1 MKILAIDTATEAC
14 SAALLLDGEVHERF
28 EVQPRKHGQLILGMM
43 DGLLAEAGLAL
54 PQLDALAFGRGPGAF
69 TGVRIATGVAQGAA
83 FGAELPLLPISTLA
97 ALAQRHC
104 RETGAQRI
112 LAAFD
117 ARMGELYWG
126 AYRIDDSGLARLL
139 GEEQVAAPDALQLPP
154 GDGWHGVGSG
164 WGTYAEALA
173 ARLGD
178 ALVGTNPELLSS
190 AHDVAL
196 LAVAAFR
203 EGQGVPAEQGLPVYL
218 RDRVAWKKV
227 ALTDRPRSGTPTATA
242 AKPR

>member
-14 SAALLLDGEVHERF
+14 SAALFLDGEVRIRF

-43 DGLLAEAGLAL
+43 DGLLSEASLAL

-83 FGAELPLLPISTLA
+83 FGADLPLLPISTLA
-97 ALAQRHC
+97 ALAQRHF
-104 RETGAQRI
+104 RETEARRI

-126 AYRIDDSGLARLL
+126 AYQIDDSGLARLV
-139 GEEQVAAPDALQLPP
+139 GEEQVASPDALRLPT
-154 GDGWHGVGSG
+154 GEDWHGVGSG
-164 WGTYAEALA
+164 WGTYADALA
-173 ARLGD
+173 TRLGD
-178 ALVGTNPELLSS
+178 ALVGRDPELLCS

-196 LAVAAFR
+196 LAAAAFQK
-203 EGQGVPAEQGLPVYL
+203 GQGVPAEQGLPVYL
-218 RDRVAWKKV
+218 RDQVAWKKSSV
-227 ALTDRPRSGTPTATA
+227 
-242 AKPR
+242 